1 MLLWINFNLY
11 NFNLNKMAQLINSTK
26 TMIKQE
32 SDKTEDKKN
41 DDVIAIKAPIFLLF
55 AEYIG
60 FVSGVIDWVE
70 DYINGKTT
78 PDFKMKV
85 IEEDALCLEK
95 KIMKKYTRDEIL
107 SWYQSFYDIV
117 LSDYEEKINKLE
129 K

>member
-1 MLLWINFNLY
+1 
-11 NFNLNKMAQLINSTK
+11 MAQLINSTK

-32 SDKTEDKKN
+32 SDKTEDKKD